1 MTIAELIKA
10 RTSASS
16 YDAAHQLSETDIA
29 ELVELA
35 TQAPSAFNLQNWKF
49 IAVRSAEAKAR
60 LLPLAFGQ
68 PKVVEAAV
76 TFIICGTLQPQMTI
90 ATALKP
96 TLDAGIIDDAI
107 YNGWIGAVQNMYGAN
122 QNLQRDEAI
131 RSGAL
136 AAMTLML
143 AAQDKGLVSCPMIG
157 FNQAGVAEAFGLAE
171 TEVPVMMVTV
181 GRPGPANWPKKPRK
195 QVKEVLAFA

>member
-1 MTIAELIKA
+1 MSISELIKA

-16 YDAAHQLSETDIA
+16 YDPSRQLSEA
-29 ELVELA
+29 EINELIELA

-49 IAVRSAEAKAR
+49 IAIRSAEAKAS

-68 PKVVEAAV
+68 QKIVDAAV
-76 TFIICGTLQPQMTI
+76 TFIICGTLEPH
-90 ATALKP
+90 ATLPAALKP
-96 TLDAGIIDDAI
+96 TRDAGIIDEAI
-107 YNGWIGAVQNMYGAN
+107 YNGWIGAAQNMYGEN
-122 QNLQRDEAI
+122 PTFQRDEAI

-157 FNQAGVAEAFGLAE
+157 FNPAGVAEAFALQA
-171 TEVPVMMVTV
+171 TDVPVMMVTV
-181 GRPGPANWPKKPRK
+181 GYPGSSNWPKKPRK
-195 QVKEVLAFA
+195 QISEVLTFA